1 MNDSYGNDASVLR
14 KIGPACIYLNPAD
27 AEALALKDGERAIVS
42 NQTGQIELRVRC
54 SDIVAEGVA
63 LSSKGRWPKLDAATT
78 NVNALNSGE
87 RTDMG
92 ESSSV
97 HGTLIRIAA
106 GDRLPSAND

>member
-1 MNDSYGNDASVLR
+1 MNDSYGNDAGVLR

-42 NQTGQIELRVRC
+42 SQAGQIELRVRC

-63 LSSKGRWPKLDAATT
+63 LSSKGRWPKLDEAAT
-78 NVNALNSGE
+78 NVNVLNSGE

-97 HGTLIRIAA
+97 HGTLVRVTA
-106 GDRLPSAND
+106 GDRLPSASD